1 MQPLTRAD
9 LMSLEDYEKVR
20 GEFRKRVME
29 HKKNRIVAVGEHVT
43 LHFEDRL
50 TLQYQIQE
58 MLRAE
63 KIFQADGI
71 AEELET
77 YSPLVPDGGNWK
89 ATMMIEYKD
98 ADVRRV
104 QLARLVGIDR
114 LIWVKVGDRK
124 LFAVSDEDLERDTG
138 DKTSA
143 VHFLRFELDAD
154 SIAAVIGGAA
164 ISAGCDHE
172 NYICAVTLPDSAREA
187 LVRDLEA

>member
-77 YSPLVPDGGNWK
+77 YNPLVPDGGNWK

-114 LIWVKVGDRK
+114 LIWVMVGDRK
-124 LFAVSDEDLERDTG
+124 LVAVSDEDLERDTG
-138 DKTSA
+138 EKTSA

-154 SIAAVIGGAA
+154 AIAAAVGGAA

-187 LVRDLEA
+187 LVRDLEV